1 LLDGSASAKHP
12 PAARALSAPRA
23 ATLRSAIT
31 NDPVASRTRNTARGR
46 RVADLF
52 RGYMAALGSPEDVV
66 TQASILAAAEL
77 KVAAEDARKRT
88 LDGAGDADALVR
100 IENLA
105 HRAERKLGIKPAN
118 KPSGPSLAEHLARRA
133 AERAGTASG

>member
-1 LLDGSASAKHP
+1 
-12 PAARALSAPRA
+12 
-23 ATLRSAIT
+23 
-31 NDPVASRTRNTARGR
+31 
-46 RVADLF
+46 
-52 RGYMAALGSPEDVV
+52 MAALGSPEDVV

-105 HRAERKLGIKPAN
+105 HRAERKLRIKPAN